1 MADVLTLAAL
11 RALVSFSEPR
21 LSPDAAR
28 VAYVRTTRDRRN
40 DRMAHELVV
49 VRSDGIGTR
58 TVDAGPFVGSPRW
71 SPDGTRLAYLRHT
84 AKHDEDQI
92 VVVRLATGTQRVV
105 TRAPQGVQQFAWSPD
120 GRRIAYVTPD
130 PEPNAAAAKRHD
142 DLFELGEDGFLTD
155 KPIVPSHLWL
165 QPADG
170 GRARRLT
177 HGTWSVYEGVA
188 PFVGGPS
195 DPSWSPDGHTILI
208 TRAPD
213 QHDAVTDR
221 SWPAAVDVTTGAV
234 RDLGTARRYVY
245 APMFEPA
252 GDRYAYLKPHGPGPI
267 SVIDA
272 FVAPRAGGDGV
283 DRTAALDRDLQ
294 TIRWAGDTLIATATD
309 GMRQAIVAIAPDG
322 SARRVDVGSL
332 SVDDV
337 DAAKSGALAFVASS
351 STRPPEVYVM
361 PSAHARPRALTDA
374 NARLRRMAFG
384 RVETLRWTA
393 PDGMVSEGLLVHPVH
408 ERAGVKYP
416 LVIWHHGGPEAAIN
430 TGFTEGTDENWPIGQ
445 LAAARGW
452 YAFLPNYRGSDDLG
466 TAHEHAI
473 YEDPGAGPMS
483 DVMAGLETIERR
495 GTIDTSREC
504 VGGHSY
510 GGDMTAWIIGHDARW
525 RCAVLGDAA
534 VDWIE
539 AYDLS
544 GNGNLAWSR
553 DSLGGS
559 PWQSAAMLQRYRE
572 DSPVTY
578 ASQVRTPTL
587 ILTGLADQVVPFSEA
602 WEFYHALRD
611 NHVPVH
617 LVGIP
622 TAHHTPRDP
631 VRLES
636 YQQRILDWFAQ
647 NLR

>member
-1 MADVLTLAAL
+1 MADVLTLTAL

-49 VRSDGIGTR
+49 VRSDGTGTR

-84 AKHDEDQI
+84 AKHEEDQI
-92 VVVRLATGTQRVV
+92 VVVRLATGAQRVL

-130 PEPNAAAAKRHD
+130 AELNAAAAKRHD
-142 DLFELGEDGFLTD
+142 DLFELGDDGFLTD
-155 KPIVPSHLWL
+155 KPIAPSHLWL

-188 PFVGGPS
+188 PFVGGAS
-195 DPSWSPDGHTILI
+195 DPSWSPDGRTILI

-213 QHDAVTDR
+213 PHDAVTDR
-221 SWPAAVDVTTGAV
+221 SWPAAVDVATGTV

-245 APMFEPA
+245 APMFAPA

-283 DRTAALDRDLQ
+283 DRTAAVDRDLQ
-294 TIRWAGDTLIATATD
+294 TIRWAGNTLIATATD

-322 SARRVDVGSL
+322 STRRVDIGSL

-337 DAAKSGALAFVASS
+337 DAAKSGAIAFVASS

-361 PSAHARPRALTDA
+361 PSAHARPRALTNA
-374 NARLRRMAFG
+374 NARLRRMTFG
-384 RVETLRWTA
+384 RVETIRWTA

-408 ERAGVKYP
+408 EHAGVKYP

-430 TGFTEGTDENWPIGQ
+430 TGFAEGTDEGWPIGQ
-445 LAAARGW
+445 LAAAHGW

-572 DSPVTY
+572 DSPITY

-622 TAHHTPRDP
+622 TAHHTPHDP

-647 NLR
+647 HLR